1 MKRLDFLKSFFSI
14 AALSVL
20 APISAMAAEQGSAAE
35 AEAMAKK
42 AVAFIKANGAEK
54 AAQEFTNGSAF
65 KDRDLYI
72 AYTDLSGTVL
82 GHGGNPK
89 LVGKNLTG
97 LKDPDGKLF
106 FQMLVDLAKT
116 KGKGW
121 SDSYK
126 FLNPVSKKIEDKVM
140 YVERVDDNWI
150 GVGIYKK

>member
-1 MKRLDFLKSFFSI
+1 MKIINFFKTVAVACLMTGAVW
-14 AALSVL
+14 AAD
-20 APISAMAAEQGSAAE
+20 QGNAAE

-42 AVAFIKANGAEK
+42 AVAYIKANGPEK
-54 AAQEFTNGSAF
+54 AAQEFTKGTTF

-72 AYTDLSGTVL
+72 AYTDLSGNVL

-89 LVGKNLTG
+89 LVGKNLVG
-97 LKDPDGKLF
+97 LKDPDGKPF

-121 SDSYK
+121 SEDYK
-126 FLNPVSKKIEDKVM
+126 FLNPVTKKIENKAM
-140 YVERVDDNWI
+140 YVERVDGNWI

>member
-1 MKRLDFLKSFFSI
+1 MACWFREGDIEQFEPSNRYI
-14 AALSVL
+14 AGAALIERWSKRPDVN
-20 APISAMAAEQGSAAE
+20 
-35 AEAMAKK
+35 